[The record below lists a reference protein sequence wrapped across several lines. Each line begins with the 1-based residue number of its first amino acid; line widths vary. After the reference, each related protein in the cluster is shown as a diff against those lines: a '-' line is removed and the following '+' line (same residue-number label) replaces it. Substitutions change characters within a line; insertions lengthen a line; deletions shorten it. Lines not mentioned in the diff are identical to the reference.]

1 MFIRRALAVS
11 LSLLFV
17 LSLFFPLKAVM
28 AASTAAPVPAP
39 PAVVPPAI
47 GADSGK
53 QPSAPPAVVPPAVP
67 SDDNK
72 QPGVSPVVGADSGKQ
87 PSTPPAVPSDDN
99 KRSDASPSPVA
110 PKVEAGLSREPKQ
123 AVSPEAEE
131 KAESPESNKVA
142 SPLTN
147 EEKKNDSS
155 AAKVPG
161 KVKAAGAEL
170 GADADLPPWREKLV
184 YEDLE
189 KMAGCEAIADHE
201 HKQIIIRPKN
211 GAKEGVISSLPKPY
225 SSGLNDYTYK
235 FGEKFLNDS
244 MAMLEVISSTES
256 YTLKFEKRIY
266 FWGMLTPALG
276 VEFKFNFLNCNW
288 HDITEKTLTIDKKI
302 PEYKP
307 GPPYGNEHW
316 YKVKLGGST
325 LASLGNI
332 ADVNAKFLSDLSS
345 FLPNSKNIKDI
356 NALAKLKCS
365 RKLSMRDAFTYMKAL
380 TGYADFSKFQAGT
393 DECILDMCSAFK
405 GAGTDDFVLNFSNK
419 KLYELYHSS
428 DGKQRFS
435 SSYLEAAFKDFKG
448 VLIANNWEHE
458 KTYEKVVNR
467 KTGKKIIK
475 TVNSFLF
482 NPHNSEFRSPHQLFG
497 VSKKDAE
504 KGYSLSSLVVT
515 DNPELLKIK
524 KNSKYYKKIT
534 ISYLDQKEELELPA
548 IYDSRITATG
558 ENDTNQPASAD
569 YMKIVKYQVDK
580 AIQAKVAEIKR
591 KCGLPDNF
599 PLEAVPTKAISST
612 PTSLF
617 QEYRLP
623 IKINELM
630 VSPQKQVVC
639 ENAAIE
645 KININFIYA
654 DNKKLR
660 RFNLDTAALEQQLPQ
675 GLKLHVAGNNLF
687 NSGLLHFFPLAVGFN
702 GSPLLQVLT
711 QPVATI
717 SGTIQCDD
725 NKVTKKKV
733 DGKEEYYVYL
743 TISGTAEYAD
753 GSSGVLT
760 QKAEIQVLPNIPVG
774 NKPETSATLSAY
786 LILAGALSVILT
798 GRSLAKK

>member
-28 AASTAAPVPAP
+28 AASPAAPVPAP
-39 PAVVPPAI
+39 PAVA
-47 GADSGK
+47 
-53 QPSAPPAVVPPAVP
+53 PPAVP
-67 SDDNK
+67 SADN
-72 QPGVSPVVGADSGKQ
+72 KQ
-87 PSTPPAVPSDDN
+87 PSTPPAVPSPDN
-99 KRSDASPSPVA
+99 KQPGASPSPVA

-131 KAESPESNKVA
+131 KSGKSQPNKVD
-142 SPLTN
+142 PPVIDK
-147 EEKKNDSS
+147 EKKNNSS
-155 AAKVPG
+155 AAKVPAQ
-161 KVKAAGAEL
+161 VKAAGAEL
-170 GADADLPPWREKLV
+170 GADADLPPWREKLEM
-184 YEDLE
+184 EDVME
-189 KMAGCEAIADHE
+189 MAGCEAIADHE

-211 GAKEGVISSLPKPY
+211 GAKEGVIYVLRSFSA
-225 SSGLNDYTYK
+225 
-235 FGEKFLNDS
+235 GEDGSNFEARLYGES
-244 MAMLEVISSTES
+244 MAMLAVIQATEG

-266 FWGMLTPALG
+266 L
-276 VEFKFNFLNCNW
+276 FKGLIPSKGNFCSFFNPVPMNEKYNGS
-288 HDITEKTLTIDKKI
+288 IIGYTTE
-302 PEYKP
+302 EYTTGISQGIEARP
-307 GPPYGNEHW
+307 
-316 YKVKLGGST
+316 ST

-332 ADVNAKFLSDLSS
+332 ADVNTNFLGNLGFFLAHTRIGTEELNILAQKKYPARVDLGSAFKF
-345 FLPNSKNIKDI
+345 
-356 NALAKLKCS
+356 
-365 RKLSMRDAFTYMKAL
+365 MKSL
-380 TGYADFSKFQAGT
+380 TGYADFSNFQTGEGTAGSISSMACMF
-393 DECILDMCSAFK
+393 EGS
-405 GAGTDDFVLNFSNK
+405 GTDDFVLNFSNK
-419 KLYELYHSS
+419 VLYYKETGFDVEYALSCT
-428 DGKQRFS
+428 FS
-435 SSYLEAAFKDFKG
+435 KAAFKGFKG

-458 KTYEKVVNR
+458 KTYEKVYKN
-467 KTGKKIIK
+467 GKKKIK
-475 TVNSFLF
+475 TINSL
-482 NPHNSEFRSPHQLFG
+482 NNNSVYGSPDKLFG
-497 VSKKDAE
+497 VKKEDAE

-558 ENDTNQPASAD
+558 ACDQNQPASAD

-580 AIQAKVAEIKR
+580 EIHAKVAEIKR

-645 KININFIYA
+645 KININFIYG

-675 GLKLHVAGNNLF
+675 GLKLHVAGNNLL

-753 GSSGVLT
+753 GSSGPLT
-760 QKAEIQVLPNIPVG
+760 QKAEIQVLRDDKVNIPVG

>member
-17 LSLFFPLKAVM
+17 LSLFFPLKTVM
-28 AASTAAPVPAP
+28 AASSAAPAP
-39 PAVVPPAI
+39 
-47 GADSGK
+47 
-53 QPSAPPAVVPPAVP
+53 APPAVVPPAVP
-67 SDDNK
+67 SADNK
-72 QPGVSPVVGADSGKQ
+72 QPG
-87 PSTPPAVPSDDN
+87 
-99 KRSDASPSPVA
+99 ASPSPVA
-110 PKVEAGLSREPKQ
+110 PKVEAGLSQEPKQ

-131 KAESPESNKVA
+131 KAGKPQSNKVA
-142 SPLTN
+142 SPVAN
-147 EEKKNDSS
+147 EEKKNNSN

-276 VEFKFNFLNCNW
+276 VEFKFNFLNCNPC
-288 HDITEKTLTIDKKI
+288 HSGCVYEIPVMADEEI
-302 PEYKP
+302 PEYKM
-307 GPPYGNEHW
+307 PPRDSEHY

-393 DECILDMCSAFK
+393 DEYILDMCSAFK

-419 KLYELYHSS
+419 KLYKLDHIS
-428 DGKQRFS
+428 DGRQSLS

-458 KTYEKVVNR
+458 KTCERVNS

-482 NPHNSEFRSPHQLFG
+482 NPHNSEFRSPDQLFG
-497 VSKKDAE
+497 VKKKDAE

-534 ISYLDQKEELELPA
+534 ISYLDRKEELELPA
-548 IYDSRITATG
+548 IYDSRITPTG
-558 ENDTNQPASAD
+558 ESDTNQPASAD

-580 AIQAKVAEIKR
+580 EIHAKVAEIKR
-591 KCGLPDNF
+591 NCGLPDNF

-623 IKINELM
+623 IKSNDLL
-630 VSPQKQVVC
+630 VAPQKQVVC

-675 GLKLHVAGNNLF
+675 GLKLHVAGNNLL

-711 QPVATI
+711 QHVATI

-725 NKVTKKKV
+725 SKVTKKQV

-743 TISGTAEYAD
+743 TISGTAEYED

-760 QKAEIQVLPNIPVG
+760 QNVEIKVLPNIPVG
-774 NKPETSATLSAY
+774 NKPETSSTLSAY

-798 GRSLAKK
+798 GRNLAKK

>member
-1 MFIRRALAVS
+1 MFIRRELAVS

-17 LSLFFPLKAVM
+17 LSLFFPLKTVM
-28 AASTAAPVPAP
+28 AASPAAPVPAP
-39 PAVVPPAI
+39 PAVVPPA
-47 GADSGK
+47 
-53 QPSAPPAVVPPAVP
+53 VP
-67 SDDNK
+67 SGDNK
-72 QPGVSPVVGADSGKQ
+72 KQ
-87 PSTPPAVPSDDN
+87 G
-99 KRSDASPSPVA
+99 ASPSPAV
-110 PKVEAGLSREPKQ
+110 PKVEAGLSQEPKQ
-123 AVSPEAEE
+123 AVSPEAEQ
-131 KAESPESNKVA
+131 KKPEAQQPSVA
-142 SPLTN
+142 APPATN
-147 EEKKNDSS
+147 GEKKNDSS
-155 AAKVPG
+155 VAKVQVPS
-161 KVKAAGAEL
+161 KVQAAGAAL
-170 GADADLPPWREKLV
+170 ADDDLPPWREKLDE
-184 YEDLE
+184 EDVMQ
-189 KMAGCEAIADHE
+189 MAGCEAIADHE

-211 GAKEGVISSLPKPY
+211 GAKEGVITSYPNPY
-225 SSGLNDYTYK
+225 SNAVEPGSFVYKFCEKVLNDA
-235 FGEKFLNDS
+235 
-244 MAMLEVISSTES
+244 MAMLEVISSTEG

-266 FWGMLTPALG
+266 FYGMLTLKK
-276 VEFKFNFLNCNW
+276 EQRFKFNFLNCNPTGNL
-288 HDITEKTLTIDKKI
+288 HFIDEI
-302 PEYKP
+302 PVMIDSEIPK
-307 GPPYGNEHW
+307 YGHFIKDR
-316 YKVKLGGST
+316 YKVKGGGST

-332 ADVNAKFLSDLSS
+332 ADVNAKFLSDLDS

-356 NALAKLKCS
+356 SPLAKLKCS
-365 RKLSMRDAFTYMKAL
+365 RILSMSDAFTYMKAL
-380 TGYADFSKFQAGT
+380 TGYADFSNFQAGT
-393 DECILDMCSAFK
+393 DEYISDMSRTFA

-419 KLYELYHSS
+419 KLYGLHHRS
-428 DGKQRFS
+428 DGQQMIFNS
-435 SSYLEAAFKDFKG
+435 HLEAAFKDFKG

-458 KTYEKVVNR
+458 KTYERVNS
-467 KTGKKIIK
+467 KTGKKKIK
-475 TVNSFLF
+475 TVNSLLF
-482 NPHNSEFRSPHQLFG
+482 NNFHSEFRSPDQLFG
-497 VSKKDAE
+497 VKKEDAE

-548 IYDSRITATG
+548 IYDSRITPTG

-580 AIQAKVAEIKR
+580 AIHAKVAEIKR

-675 GLKLHVAGNNLF
+675 GLKLHVAGNNLL

-774 NKPETSATLSAY
+774 NKPETSSTLGAY
-786 LILAGALSVILT
+786 LMLAGALSVILT
-798 GRSLAKK
+798 GRKLAKK

>member
-1 MFIRRALAVS
+1 MFIRRELAVS

-28 AASTAAPVPAP
+28 AASPVAPVPAP
-39 PAVVPPAI
+39 PAVV
-47 GADSGK
+47 GADSDK
-53 QPSAPPAVVPPAVP
+53 QPSAPPAVP

-72 QPGVSPVVGADSGKQ
+72 QPS
-87 PSTPPAVPSDDN
+87 VP
-99 KRSDASPSPVA
+99 PSPA
-110 PKVEAGLSREPKQ
+110 GPKAEAGLSQEPKQ
-123 AVSPEAEE
+123 AVSPEAEQ
-131 KAESPESNKVA
+131 KKPEAQQPSVA
-142 SPLTN
+142 APPTAN

-155 AAKVPG
+155 AAKVQVPA
-161 KVKAAGAEL
+161 KVKAAEA
-170 GADADLPPWREKLV
+170 ATSSDDDLPPWREKLDM
-184 YEDLE
+184 EDVMQ
-189 KMAGCEAIADHE
+189 MAGCEAIADHE

-211 GAKEGVISSLPKPY
+211 GAKEGVISSYPNPY
-225 SSGLNDYTYK
+225 SNGVEPGSFTDKFCEKVLNDA
-235 FGEKFLNDS
+235 
-244 MAMLEVISSTES
+244 MAMLEVISSTEG

-266 FWGMLTPALG
+266 FFGMLTLKKDRG
-276 VEFKFNFLNCNW
+276 FKFNFLNCTPTGLLHN
-288 HDITEKTLTIDKKI
+288 IDEI
-302 PEYKP
+302 PVMIDLEIPK
-307 GPPYGNEHW
+307 YGYSIEDR
-316 YKVKLGGST
+316 YKVKAGGST

-332 ADVNAKFLSDLSS
+332 ADVNAKFLSDLDS

-356 NALAKLKCS
+356 SPLAKLKCS
-365 RKLSMRDAFTYMKAL
+365 KNLSMEDAFKYMKAL
-380 TGYADFSKFQAGT
+380 TGYADFSNFQAGT
-393 DECILDMCSAFK
+393 DKYIRAMGGMFE

-419 KLYELYHSS
+419 KLFYE
-428 DGKQRFS
+428 DGIFCSCLVER
-435 SSYLEAAFKDFKG
+435 AFKDFKG

-458 KTYEKVVNR
+458 KTYEKVYKN
-467 KTGKKIIK
+467 GKKKIV
-475 TVNSFLF
+475 TRNSLLW
-482 NPHNSEFRSPHQLFG
+482 NPRTQFRSPDQLFG
-497 VSKKDAE
+497 VKKEDAE

-558 ENDTNQPASAD
+558 ACDQNQPASAD
-569 YMKIVKYQVDK
+569 YMKIIKYQVDE
-580 AIQAKVAEIKR
+580 AIRAKVAEIKR

-599 PLEAVPTKAISST
+599 PLEAVPTKEISST

-654 DNKKLR
+654 DNKKLQ
-660 RFNLDTAALEQQLPQ
+660 RFHLDKAALEQQLPQ
-675 GLKLHVAGNNLF
+675 GLKLLAAGNNLL
-687 NSGLLHFFPLAVGFN
+687 NSAWLHFFPLAVGFN

-725 NKVTKKKV
+725 SKVTKKKV

-760 QKAEIQVLPNIPVG
+760 QKAEIQVLPNILVG
-774 NKPETSATLSAY
+774 NKPETSSTLSAY

-798 GRSLAKK
+798 GRNLAKK

>member
-17 LSLFFPLKAVM
+17 LSLFFPLKTVM
-28 AASTAAPVPAP
+28 AASSAAPAP
-39 PAVVPPAI
+39 
-47 GADSGK
+47 
-53 QPSAPPAVVPPAVP
+53 APPAVVPPAVP
-67 SDDNK
+67 SADNKQSGTPPDAAPPAVPSADNK
-72 QPGVSPVVGADSGKQ
+72 QPG
-87 PSTPPAVPSDDN
+87 
-99 KRSDASPSPVA
+99 ASPSPVA
-110 PKVEAGLSREPKQ
+110 PKLEAGLSREPKQ
-123 AVSPEAEE
+123 VVSPETEE
-131 KAESPESNKVA
+131 KAGKPQSNKVA

-155 AAKVPG
+155 EAKVPAQ
-161 KVKAAGAEL
+161 VKAAGAAAL
-170 GADADLPPWREKLV
+170 ADADLPPWREKLDV
-184 YEDLE
+184 KEVMQ
-189 KMAGCEAIADHE
+189 MAGCEAIADHE

-211 GAKEGVISSLPKPY
+211 GAKEGVIY
-225 SSGLNDYTYK
+225 VAIEIHSGFSHPPFYYRLYQ
-235 FGEKFLNDS
+235 ES
-244 MAMLEVISSTES
+244 MAMLAVIQATEG

-266 FWGMLTPALG
+266 LFRSVAPAKG
-276 VEFKFNFLNCNW
+276 DYSSFFNHVVPN
-288 HDITEKTLTIDKKI
+288 DEEK
-302 PEYKP
+302 YS
-307 GPPYGNEHW
+307 
-316 YKVKLGGST
+316 GST

-332 ADVNAKFLSDLSS
+332 ADVNTNFLGSLWYFLAHTRIGTKDL
-345 FLPNSKNIKDI
+345 NI
-356 NALAKLKCS
+356 LAQKKYPASVELEG
-365 RKLSMRDAFTYMKAL
+365 AFKYMKCL
-380 TGYADFSKFQAGT
+380 TGYADFSNFQTGMGTLSMRSMFEDSGT
-393 DECILDMCSAFK
+393 DN
-405 GAGTDDFVLNFSNK
+405 FVLNFSNK
-419 KLYELYHSS
+419 VLCHERLNFKGELL
-428 DGKQRFS
+428 GTNLQN
-435 SSYLEAAFKDFKG
+435 AFKDFKG
-448 VLIANNWEHE
+448 VLIANNWNDSY
-458 KTYEKVVNR
+458 KD
-467 KTGKKIIK
+467 GKGRIK
-475 TVNSFLF
+475 SAFGK
-482 NPHNSEFRSPHQLFG
+482 SPDQLFG
-497 VSKKDAE
+497 VKKKDAE

-534 ISYLDQKEELELPA
+534 LSYLDRKEELELPA
-548 IYDSRITATG
+548 IYDSRITPTG
-558 ENDTNQPASAD
+558 ESDTNQPASAD

-580 AIQAKVAEIKR
+580 AIHAKVAEIKR

-630 VSPQKQVVC
+630 ISPQKQVVC

-654 DNKKLR
+654 DNKKLQ
-660 RFNLDTAALEQQLPQ
+660 RFHLDTAALEQQLPQ
-675 GLKLHVAGNNLF
+675 GLKLHVAGNNLL

-725 NKVTKKKV
+725 SKVTKKKV

-753 GSSGVLT
+753 GSSGVLN

-774 NKPETSATLSAY
+774 NKPETSSTLSAY

>member
-1 MFIRRALAVS
+1 M
-11 LSLLFV
+11 
-17 LSLFFPLKAVM
+17 
-28 AASTAAPVPAP
+28 
-39 PAVVPPAI
+39 
-47 GADSGK
+47 
-53 QPSAPPAVVPPAVP
+53 
-67 SDDNK
+67 
-72 QPGVSPVVGADSGKQ
+72 
-87 PSTPPAVPSDDN
+87 
-99 KRSDASPSPVA
+99 
-110 PKVEAGLSREPKQ
+110 
-123 AVSPEAEE
+123 
-131 KAESPESNKVA
+131 
-142 SPLTN
+142 
-147 EEKKNDSS
+147 
-155 AAKVPG
+155 PG

-276 VEFKFNFLNCNW
+276 VEFKFNFLNCNPC
-288 HDITEKTLTIDKKI
+288 HFGCVYEIPVMADEEI
-302 PEYKP
+302 PEYKM
-307 GPPYGNEHW
+307 PPRDSEHY

-393 DECILDMCSAFK
+393 DEYILDMCSAFK

-419 KLYELYHSS
+419 KLYKLDHIS
-428 DGKQRFS
+428 DGRQSLS

-458 KTYEKVVNR
+458 KTCERVNS

-548 IYDSRITATG
+548 IYDSRITPTG
-558 ENDTNQPASAD
+558 ESDTNQPASAD

-580 AIQAKVAEIKR
+580 AIHAKVAEIKR

-599 PLEAVPTKAISST
+599 LLEAVPTKAISST

-654 DNKKLR
+654 DNKKLQ
-660 RFNLDTAALEQQLPQ
+660 RFHLDTAALEQQLPQ
-675 GLKLHVAGNNLF
+675 GLKLHVAGNNLL

-753 GSSGVLT
+753 GSSGPLT

>member
-1 MFIRRALAVS
+1 MFIRRELAVS

-17 LSLFFPLKAVM
+17 LSLFFPLKTVM
-28 AASTAAPVPAP
+28 AASPAAPVPAP
-39 PAVVPPAI
+39 PVIV
-47 GADSGK
+47 GADSDK
-53 QPSAPPAVVPPAVP
+53 QPSAPPAAGNDNKQPGAPPAVP
-67 SDDNK
+67 SGDNK
-72 QPGVSPVVGADSGKQ
+72 QQG
-87 PSTPPAVPSDDN
+87 
-99 KRSDASPSPVA
+99 ASPSPAV
-110 PKVEAGLSREPKQ
+110 PKVEAGLSQEPKQ
-123 AVSPEAEE
+123 AVSPEAEQ
-131 KAESPESNKVA
+131 KKPEAQQPSVA
-142 SPLTN
+142 VPPTVN

-155 AAKVPG
+155 AAKVPAQ
-161 KVKAAGAEL
+161 VKAAGAAL
-170 GADADLPPWREKLV
+170 ADDDLPPWREKLDI
-184 YEDLE
+184 EDVIQ
-189 KMAGCEAIADHE
+189 MAGCEAIADHE

-211 GAKEGVISSLPKPY
+211 GAKEGVIYVQRSFSVNEDPSNFEARLY
-225 SSGLNDYTYK
+225 
-235 FGEKFLNDS
+235 GES
-244 MAMLEVISSTES
+244 MAMLAVIQATEG

-266 FWGMLTPALG
+266 LFEGLTPSKG
-276 VEFKFNFLNCNW
+276 NFCSFFNPVPMN
-288 HDITEKTLTIDKKI
+288 EKYNGSIIGCTTAGHTTGLSQGIEAR
-302 PEYKP
+302 P
-307 GPPYGNEHW
+307 
-316 YKVKLGGST
+316 ST

-332 ADVNAKFLSDLSS
+332 ADVNTNFLGNLDFFLAHTRIGTEELNILAQKKFPARVSLYGAFKSMKSLS
-345 FLPNSKNIKDI
+345 
-356 NALAKLKCS
+356 
-365 RKLSMRDAFTYMKAL
+365 
-380 TGYADFSKFQAGT
+380 GYADFSNFQTGAGT
-393 DECILDMCSAFK
+393 AGRISSMAGMFEGS
-405 GAGTDDFVLNFSNK
+405 GTDDFVLNFSNK
-419 KLYELYHSS
+419 VLYYKNKGFDVEYALSCTFL
-428 DGKQRFS
+428 K
-435 SSYLEAAFKDFKG
+435 AAFKGFKG

-458 KTYEKVVNR
+458 KTYEKVYKN
-467 KTGKKIIK
+467 GKKKIV
-475 TVNSFLF
+475 TRNSLLW
-482 NPHNSEFRSPHQLFG
+482 NPRTQFRSPDQLFG
-497 VSKKDAE
+497 VKKEDAE

-558 ENDTNQPASAD
+558 ACDQNQPASAD

-580 AIQAKVAEIKR
+580 EIHAKVAEIKR

-660 RFNLDTAALEQQLPQ
+660 RFHLDTAALEQQLPQ
-675 GLKLHVAGNNLF
+675 GLKLHVAGNNLL

-774 NKPETSATLSAY
+774 NKPETSSTLSAY

-798 GRSLAKK
+798 GRNLAKK

>member
-17 LSLFFPLKAVM
+17 LSLFFPLKTVM
-28 AASTAAPVPAP
+28 AASPAAPVPAP
-39 PAVVPPAI
+39 PAIV

-53 QPSAPPAVVPPAVP
+53 QPSAPPAVP
-67 SDDNK
+67 SGDNK
-72 QPGVSPVVGADSGKQ
+72 QPGVSPS
-87 PSTPPAVPSDDN
+87 PAG
-99 KRSDASPSPVA
+99 
-110 PKVEAGLSREPKQ
+110 PKAEAGLSQEPKQ
-123 AVSPEAEE
+123 AVSPEAEQ
-131 KAESPESNKVA
+131 KKPEAQQPSVA
-142 SPLTN
+142 VPPVAN

-155 AAKVPG
+155 AAKVQVPA
-161 KVKAAGAEL
+161 KVKAAVA
-170 GADADLPPWREKLV
+170 AASSDDDLPPWREKL
-184 YEDLE
+184 DE
-189 KMAGCEAIADHE
+189 KDMMQMAGCEAIADHE

-211 GAKEGVISSLPKPY
+211 GAKEGVITSFPNPY
-225 SSGLNDYTYK
+225 SDGITLDARK
-235 FGEKFLNDS
+235 FCEKFLNDA
-244 MAMLEVISSTES
+244 MAMLEVISSTEG

-266 FWGMLTPALG
+266 FYGIITPEI
-276 VEFKFNFLNCNW
+276 VHKFKFNFLNCNVRE
-288 HDITEKTLTIDKKI
+288 IPEEPVTIDEKI
-302 PEYKP
+302 SEYKAEP
-307 GPPYGNEHW
+307 RPYGNEHC

-332 ADVNAKFLSDLSS
+332 ADVNAKFLGGLDS

-356 NALAKLKCS
+356 SPLAKLKCS
-365 RKLSMRDAFTYMKAL
+365 RILSMSDAFTYMKAL
-380 TGYADFSKFQAGT
+380 TGYADFSNFQAGT
-393 DECILDMCSAFK
+393 DEYISDMSRTFA

-419 KLYELYHSS
+419 KLYELHHRS
-428 DGKQRFS
+428 DGQQMIFNS
-435 SSYLEAAFKDFKG
+435 HLEAAFKDFKG

-458 KTYEKVVNR
+458 KTYERVNS
-467 KTGKKIIK
+467 KTGKKKIK
-475 TVNSFLF
+475 TVNSLLF
-482 NPHNSEFRSPHQLFG
+482 NQRSEFRSPYQLFG
-497 VSKKDAE
+497 VKKKDAE

-548 IYDSRITATG
+548 IYDSRITPTG
-558 ENDTNQPASAD
+558 ACDQNQPASAD
-569 YMKIVKYQVDK
+569 YMKIVKYQVDE
-580 AIQAKVAEIKR
+580 AIRAKVAEIKR

-639 ENAAIE
+639 ENAPIE

-654 DNKKLR
+654 DNKKLQ
-660 RFNLDTAALEQQLPQ
+660 RFHLDKAALEQQLPQ
-675 GLKLHVAGNNLF
+675 GLKLLAAGNNLL
-687 NSGLLHFFPLAVGFN
+687 NSAWLHFFPLAVGFN

-725 NKVTKKKV
+725 SKVTKKKV

-774 NKPETSATLSAY
+774 NKPETSSTLSAY

-798 GRSLAKK
+798 GRNLAKK

>member
-1 MFIRRALAVS
+1 MVVYVTNLIIAKDLMLMFIRRALAVS

-28 AASTAAPVPAP
+28 AASPAAPVPAP
-39 PAVVPPAI
+39 PAVA
-47 GADSGK
+47 
-53 QPSAPPAVVPPAVP
+53 PPAVP
-67 SDDNK
+67 SADN
-72 QPGVSPVVGADSGKQ
+72 KQ
-87 PSTPPAVPSDDN
+87 PSTPPAVPSPDN
-99 KRSDASPSPVA
+99 KQPGASPSPVA

-131 KAESPESNKVA
+131 KSGKSQPNKVD
-142 SPLTN
+142 PPVIDK
-147 EEKKNDSS
+147 EKKNNSS
-155 AAKVPG
+155 AAKVPAQ
-161 KVKAAGAEL
+161 VKAAGAEL
-170 GADADLPPWREKLV
+170 GADADLPPWREKLEM
-184 YEDLE
+184 EDVME
-189 KMAGCEAIADHE
+189 MAGCEAIADHE

-211 GAKEGVISSLPKPY
+211 GAKEGVISSHPRPY
-225 SSGLNDYTYK
+225 SDGVEPGSFT
-235 FGEKFLNDS
+235 EKFCEKVLNEA
-244 MAMLEVISSTES
+244 MAMLEVISSTEG

-266 FWGMLTPALG
+266 FFGMLTPIADQG
-276 VEFKFNFLNCNW
+276 FRFNFLNCNSTGYL
-288 HDITEKTLTIDKKI
+288 HDIYEIPVVIDEKI
-302 PEYKP
+302 PKYRDP
-307 GPPYGNEHW
+307 LHY
-316 YKVKLGGST
+316 YKVKSGGST

-356 NALAKLKCS
+356 SPLAKLKCS
-365 RKLSMRDAFTYMKAL
+365 KNLSMSNAFKYMKFL
-380 TGYADFSKFQAGT
+380 TGYADFSNFQAGT
-393 DECILDMCSAFK
+393 DEYISEMWGMFE

-419 KLYELYHSS
+419 KLF
-428 DGKQRFS
+428 GKGKDSKYFLSCLVER
-435 SSYLEAAFKDFKG
+435 AFKDFKG

-458 KTYEKVVNR
+458 KTYERVNS
-467 KTGKKIIK
+467 KTGKKKIK
-475 TVNSFLF
+475 TVNSLLF
-482 NPHNSEFRSPHQLFG
+482 NNFHSEFRSPDQLFG
-497 VSKKDAE
+497 VKKEDAE

-558 ENDTNQPASAD
+558 ACDQNQPASAD

-580 AIQAKVAEIKR
+580 EIHAKVAEIKR

-660 RFNLDTAALEQQLPQ
+660 RFHLDTAALEQQLPQ
-675 GLKLHVAGNNLF
+675 GLKLHVAGNNLL

-753 GSSGVLT
+753 GSSGPLT
-760 QKAEIQVLPNIPVG
+760 QKAEIQVLRDDKVNIPVG

>member
-1 MFIRRALAVS
+1 M
-11 LSLLFV
+11 
-17 LSLFFPLKAVM
+17 K
-28 AASTAAPVPAP
+28 
-39 PAVVPPAI
+39 
-47 GADSGK
+47 K
-53 QPSAPPAVVPPAVP
+53 
-67 SDDNK
+67 
-72 QPGVSPVVGADSGKQ
+72 
-87 PSTPPAVPSDDN
+87 
-99 KRSDASPSPVA
+99 
-110 PKVEAGLSREPKQ
+110 
-123 AVSPEAEE
+123 
-131 KAESPESNKVA
+131 
-142 SPLTN
+142 
-147 EEKKNDSS
+147 KKNNSN
-155 AAKVPG
+155 AAKVPR

-276 VEFKFNFLNCNW
+276 VEFKFNFLNCNPC
-288 HDITEKTLTIDKKI
+288 HSGRVYEIPVMADEEI
-302 PEYKP
+302 PEYKM
-307 GPPYGNEHW
+307 PPRDSEHY

-393 DECILDMCSAFK
+393 DEYILDMCSAFK

-419 KLYELYHSS
+419 KLYELDHIS
-428 DGKQRFS
+428 DGRQSLS

-458 KTYEKVVNR
+458 KTCERVNS

-558 ENDTNQPASAD
+558 ACDQNQPASAD
-569 YMKIVKYQVDK
+569 YMKIVKYQVDE
-580 AIQAKVAEIKR
+580 AIRAKVAEIKR

-654 DNKKLR
+654 DNKKLQ
-660 RFNLDTAALEQQLPQ
+660 RFHLDTAALEQQLPQ
-675 GLKLHVAGNNLF
+675 GLKLHVAGNNLL

-725 NKVTKKKV
+725 SKVTKKKV

-753 GSSGVLT
+753 GSSGVLN

>member
-1 MFIRRALAVS
+1 
-11 LSLLFV
+11 
-17 LSLFFPLKAVM
+17 M
-28 AASTAAPVPAP
+28 AASSAAPAP
-39 PAVVPPAI
+39 
-47 GADSGK
+47 
-53 QPSAPPAVVPPAVP
+53 APPAVVPPAVP
-67 SDDNK
+67 SADNK
-72 QPGVSPVVGADSGKQ
+72 QPG
-87 PSTPPAVPSDDN
+87 
-99 KRSDASPSPVA
+99 ASPSPVA
-110 PKVEAGLSREPKQ
+110 PKVEAGLSQEPKQ

-131 KAESPESNKVA
+131 KAGKPQSNKVA
-142 SPLTN
+142 SPVAN
-147 EEKKNDSS
+147 EEKKNNSN

-276 VEFKFNFLNCNW
+276 VEFKFNFLNCNPC
-288 HDITEKTLTIDKKI
+288 HSGCVYEIPVMADEEI
-302 PEYKP
+302 PEYKM
-307 GPPYGNEHW
+307 PPRDSEHY

-393 DECILDMCSAFK
+393 DEYILDMCSAFK

-419 KLYELYHSS
+419 KLYKLDHIS
-428 DGKQRFS
+428 DGRQSLS

-458 KTYEKVVNR
+458 KTCERVNS

-534 ISYLDQKEELELPA
+534 ISYLDRKEELELPA
-548 IYDSRITATG
+548 IYDSRITPTG

-580 AIQAKVAEIKR
+580 AIHAKVAEIKR

-654 DNKKLR
+654 DNKKLQ
-660 RFNLDTAALEQQLPQ
+660 RFHLDTAALEQQLPQ
-675 GLKLHVAGNNLF
+675 GLKLHVAGNNLL

-774 NKPETSATLSAY
+774 NKPETSSTLSAY

>member
-1 MFIRRALAVS
+1 MVVYVTNLIIAKDLMLMFIRRALAVS

-28 AASTAAPVPAP
+28 AASPAAPVPAP
-39 PAVVPPAI
+39 PAVA
-47 GADSGK
+47 
-53 QPSAPPAVVPPAVP
+53 PPAVP
-67 SDDNK
+67 SADN
-72 QPGVSPVVGADSGKQ
+72 KQ
-87 PSTPPAVPSDDN
+87 PSTPPAVPSPDN
-99 KRSDASPSPVA
+99 KQPGASPSPVA

-131 KAESPESNKVA
+131 KSGKSQPNKVD
-142 SPLTN
+142 PPVIDK
-147 EEKKNDSS
+147 EKKNNSS
-155 AAKVPG
+155 AAKVPAQ
-161 KVKAAGAEL
+161 VKAAGAEL
-170 GADADLPPWREKLV
+170 GADADLPPWREKLEM
-184 YEDLE
+184 EDVME
-189 KMAGCEAIADHE
+189 MAGCEAIADHE

-211 GAKEGVISSLPKPY
+211 GAKEGVISSHPRPY
-225 SSGLNDYTYK
+225 SDGVEPGSFT
-235 FGEKFLNDS
+235 EKFCEKVLNEA
-244 MAMLEVISSTES
+244 MAMLEVISSTEG

-266 FWGMLTPALG
+266 FFGMLTPIADQG
-276 VEFKFNFLNCNW
+276 FRFNFLNCNSTGYL
-288 HDITEKTLTIDKKI
+288 HDIYEIPVVIDEKI
-302 PEYKP
+302 PKYRDP
-307 GPPYGNEHW
+307 LHY
-316 YKVKLGGST
+316 YKVKSGGST

-332 ADVNAKFLSDLSS
+332 ADVNAKFLSYLSS

-356 NALAKLKCS
+356 SPLAKLKCS
-365 RKLSMRDAFTYMKAL
+365 KNLSMSNAFKYMKFL
-380 TGYADFSKFQAGT
+380 TGYADFSNFQAGT
-393 DECILDMCSAFK
+393 DEYISEMWGMFE

-419 KLYELYHSS
+419 KLF
-428 DGKQRFS
+428 GKGKDSKYFLSCLVER
-435 SSYLEAAFKDFKG
+435 AFKDFKG

-458 KTYEKVVNR
+458 KTYERVNS
-467 KTGKKIIK
+467 KTGKKKIK
-475 TVNSFLF
+475 TVNSLLF
-482 NPHNSEFRSPHQLFG
+482 NNFHSEFRSPDQLFG
-497 VSKKDAE
+497 VKKEDAE

-558 ENDTNQPASAD
+558 ACDQNQPASAD

-580 AIQAKVAEIKR
+580 EIHAKVAEIKR

-660 RFNLDTAALEQQLPQ
+660 RFHLDTAALEQQLPQ
-675 GLKLHVAGNNLF
+675 GLKLHVAGNNLL

-753 GSSGVLT
+753 GSSGPLT
-760 QKAEIQVLPNIPVG
+760 QKAEIQVLRDDKVNIPVG

>member
-1 MFIRRALAVS
+1 MMLMFIRRALAVS

-17 LSLFFPLKAVM
+17 LSLFFPLKTVM
-28 AASTAAPVPAP
+28 AASPAAPAPA
-39 PAVVPPAI
+39 
-47 GADSGK
+47 
-53 QPSAPPAVVPPAVP
+53 PPAVP

-72 QPGVSPVVGADSGKQ
+72 QPS
-87 PSTPPAVPSDDN
+87 VP
-99 KRSDASPSPVA
+99 PSPA
-110 PKVEAGLSREPKQ
+110 GPKAEAGLSQEPKQ
-123 AVSPEAEE
+123 AVSPEAEQ
-131 KAESPESNKVA
+131 KKPEAQQPSVA
-142 SPLTN
+142 APPVAN

-155 AAKVPG
+155 AAKVQVPA
-161 KVKAAGAEL
+161 KVKAAVA
-170 GADADLPPWREKLV
+170 AASSDDDLPPWREKLDWNDV
-184 YEDLE
+184 
-189 KMAGCEAIADHE
+189 AGCEAIADHE

-211 GAKEGVISSLPKPY
+211 GAKEGIISFL
-225 SSGLNDYTYK
+225 SSAN
-235 FGEKFLNDS
+235 S
-244 MAMLEVISSTES
+244 MLSMNGIRENETLAMLAVIQSTEG

-266 FWGMLTPALG
+266 L
-276 VEFKFNFLNCNW
+276 FNNLAPWKGDITSFLNFVP
-288 HDITEKTLTIDKKI
+288 EFDKGKYSGRVREYGYWEGGRRTQDGWEGQRHR
-302 PEYKP
+302 PEYKIKSSP
-307 GPPYGNEHW
+307 
-316 YKVKLGGST
+316 ST

-332 ADVNAKFLSDLSS
+332 ADVNTNFLGSLFYFLAHTRIGTEDL
-345 FLPNSKNIKDI
+345 NI
-356 NALAKLKCS
+356 LAKKKYKGGASGLMAEGAFEDMKC
-365 RKLSMRDAFTYMKAL
+365 L
-380 TGYADFSKFQAGT
+380 TGYADFSNFQTGT
-393 DECILDMCSAFK
+393 NTDGFESMRKMFK
-405 GAGTDDFVLNFSNK
+405 GSGSDDFVLNFSNK
-419 KLYELYHSS
+419 KLYKYYVEWIPNERKDKIISGRIGCCLHV
-428 DGKQRFS
+428 DD
-435 SSYLEAAFKDFKG
+435 AFKDFKG
-448 VLIANNWEHE
+448 VLIANNWENE
-458 KTYEKVVNR
+458 IELTKE
-467 KTGKKIIK
+467 TGEKIIY
-475 TVNSFLF
+475 NYF
-482 NPHNSEFRSPHQLFG
+482 NEWRSPDQLFG
-497 VSKKDAE
+497 VKKEDAE

-548 IYDSRITATG
+548 IYDSRITPTG
-558 ENDTNQPASAD
+558 ACDQNQPASAD
-569 YMKIVKYQVDK
+569 YMKIVKYQVDE
-580 AIQAKVAEIKR
+580 AIRAKVAEIKR

-623 IKINELM
+623 IKINELL

-654 DNKKLR
+654 DNKKLQ
-660 RFNLDTAALEQQLPQ
+660 RFHLDKAALEQQLPQ
-675 GLKLHVAGNNLF
+675 GLKLLAAGNNLL
-687 NSGLLHFFPLAVGFN
+687 NSAWLHFFPLAVGFN

-725 NKVTKKKV
+725 SKVTKKKV

-774 NKPETSATLSAY
+774 NKPETSSTLSAY

-798 GRSLAKK
+798 GRNLAKK

>member
-1 MFIRRALAVS
+1 MVVYVTNLIIAKDLMLMFIRRALAVS

-28 AASTAAPVPAP
+28 AASPAAPVPAP
-39 PAVVPPAI
+39 PAVA
-47 GADSGK
+47 
-53 QPSAPPAVVPPAVP
+53 PPAVP
-67 SDDNK
+67 SADN
-72 QPGVSPVVGADSGKQ
+72 KQ
-87 PSTPPAVPSDDN
+87 PSTPPAVPSPDN
-99 KRSDASPSPVA
+99 KQPGASPSPVA

-131 KAESPESNKVA
+131 KSGKSQPNKVD
-142 SPLTN
+142 PPVIDK
-147 EEKKNDSS
+147 EKKNNSS
-155 AAKVPG
+155 AAKVPAQ
-161 KVKAAGAEL
+161 VKAAGAEL
-170 GADADLPPWREKLV
+170 GADADLPPWREKLEM
-184 YEDLE
+184 EDVME
-189 KMAGCEAIADHE
+189 MAGCEAIADHE

-211 GAKEGVISSLPKPY
+211 GAKEGVISSHPRPY
-225 SSGLNDYTYK
+225 SDGVEPGSFT
-235 FGEKFLNDS
+235 EKFCEKVLNEA
-244 MAMLEVISSTES
+244 MAMLEVISSTEG

-266 FWGMLTPALG
+266 FFGMLTPIADQG
-276 VEFKFNFLNCNW
+276 FRFNFLNCNSTGYL
-288 HDITEKTLTIDKKI
+288 HDIYEIPVVIDEKI
-302 PEYKP
+302 PKYRDP
-307 GPPYGNEHW
+307 LHY
-316 YKVKLGGST
+316 YKVKSGGST

-356 NALAKLKCS
+356 SPLAKLKCS
-365 RKLSMRDAFTYMKAL
+365 KNLSMWEAFKYMKFL
-380 TGYADFSKFQAGT
+380 TGYADFSNFQAGT
-393 DECILDMCSAFK
+393 DEYISEMWGMFE

-419 KLYELYHSS
+419 KLF
-428 DGKQRFS
+428 GKGKDSKYFLSCLVER
-435 SSYLEAAFKDFKG
+435 AFKDFKG

-458 KTYEKVVNR
+458 KTYERVNS
-467 KTGKKIIK
+467 KTGKKKIK
-475 TVNSFLF
+475 TVNSLLF
-482 NPHNSEFRSPHQLFG
+482 NNFHSEFRSPDQLFG
-497 VSKKDAE
+497 VKKEDAE

-558 ENDTNQPASAD
+558 ACDQNQPASAD

-580 AIQAKVAEIKR
+580 EIHAKVAEIKR

-660 RFNLDTAALEQQLPQ
+660 RFHLDTAALEQQLPQ
-675 GLKLHVAGNNLF
+675 GLKLHVAGNNLL

-753 GSSGVLT
+753 GSSGPLT
-760 QKAEIQVLPNIPVG
+760 QKAEIQVLRDDKVNIPVG

>member
-1 MFIRRALAVS
+1 MVVYVTNLIIAKDMMLMFIRRALAVS

-17 LSLFFPLKAVM
+17 LSLFFPLKTVM
-28 AASTAAPVPAP
+28 AASPAAPVPAP
-39 PAVVPPAI
+39 PAVVPPA
-47 GADSGK
+47 
-53 QPSAPPAVVPPAVP
+53 VP
-67 SDDNK
+67 SGDNK
-72 QPGVSPVVGADSGKQ
+72 KQ
-87 PSTPPAVPSDDN
+87 G
-99 KRSDASPSPVA
+99 ASPSPAV
-110 PKVEAGLSREPKQ
+110 PKVEAGLSQEPKQ
-123 AVSPEAEE
+123 AVSPEAEQ
-131 KAESPESNKVA
+131 KKPEAQQPSVA
-142 SPLTN
+142 APPATN
-147 EEKKNDSS
+147 GEKKNDSS
-155 AAKVPG
+155 VAKVQVPS
-161 KVKAAGAEL
+161 KVQAAGAAL
-170 GADADLPPWREKLV
+170 ADDDLPPWREKLDE
-184 YEDLE
+184 EDVMQ
-189 KMAGCEAIADHE
+189 MAGCEAIADHE

-211 GAKEGVISSLPKPY
+211 GAKEGVITSFPSPY
-225 SSGLNDYTYK
+225 SNGISPGDFTDKFCQKVLNDA
-235 FGEKFLNDS
+235 
-244 MAMLEVISSTES
+244 MAMLEVISSTEG

-266 FWGMLTPALG
+266 FYGMLTPYADQG
-276 VEFKFNFLNCNW
+276 FKFNFLNCNPTGYM
-288 HDITEKTLTIDKKI
+288 HYINEIPVMIDLEI
-302 PEYKP
+302 PK
-307 GPPYGNEHW
+307 YGHSMEDRYYR
-316 YKVKLGGST
+316 YKVKGGGST

-332 ADVNAKFLSDLSS
+332 ADVNAKFLSGLDS

-365 RKLSMRDAFTYMKAL
+365 KILSMWAAFKYMKAL
-380 TGYADFSKFQAGT
+380 TGYADFSNFQAGT
-393 DECILDMCSAFK
+393 DEYIISMGGMFE
-405 GAGTDDFVLNFSNK
+405 GAGTGDFVLNFSNK
-419 KLYELYHSS
+419 KLFYKSGDL
-428 DGKQRFS
+428 FS
-435 SSYLEAAFKDFKG
+435 SCFVERAFKDFKG

-458 KTYEKVVNR
+458 KTYERVNS
-467 KTGKKIIK
+467 KTGKKKIK
-475 TVNSFLF
+475 TVNSLLYSQ
-482 NPHNSEFRSPHQLFG
+482 HSEFRSPDQLFG
-497 VSKKDAE
+497 VKKKDAE

-548 IYDSRITATG
+548 IYDSRITPTG

-580 AIQAKVAEIKR
+580 AIHAKVAEIKR

-654 DNKKLR
+654 DNKKLQ
-660 RFNLDTAALEQQLPQ
+660 RFHLDTAALEQQLPQ
-675 GLKLHVAGNNLF
+675 GLKLHVAGNNLL

>member
-17 LSLFFPLKAVM
+17 LSLFFPLKTVM
-28 AASTAAPVPAP
+28 AASSAAPAPAP

-53 QPSAPPAVVPPAVP
+53 PPSDDNKQPSTPPAVVPPAVP

-72 QPGVSPVVGADSGKQ
+72 QSG
-87 PSTPPAVPSDDN
+87 
-99 KRSDASPSPVA
+99 ASPSLVA
-110 PKVEAGLSREPKQ
+110 PKVEAGLSQEPKQ

-131 KAESPESNKVA
+131 KAGSPQSNKVA
-142 SPLTN
+142 PPLTN

-170 GADADLPPWREKLV
+170 GADADLPPWREKLDEHDV
-184 YEDLE
+184 E

-211 GAKEGVISSLPKPY
+211 GAKEGVIYVALEIHSAGPHPPFYYRLY
-225 SSGLNDYTYK
+225 Q
-235 FGEKFLNDS
+235 ES
-244 MAMLEVISSTES
+244 MAMLAVIQATEG

-266 FWGMLTPALG
+266 LFRSVAPAKG
-276 VEFKFNFLNCNW
+276 DYSSFFNHVVPN
-288 HDITEKTLTIDKKI
+288 DEEK
-302 PEYKP
+302 YS
-307 GPPYGNEHW
+307 
-316 YKVKLGGST
+316 GST

-332 ADVNAKFLSDLSS
+332 ADVNTNFLGSLWYFLAHTRIGTKDL
-345 FLPNSKNIKDI
+345 NI
-356 NALAKLKCS
+356 LAQKKYPASVELEG
-365 RKLSMRDAFTYMKAL
+365 AFKYMKCL
-380 TGYADFSKFQAGT
+380 TGYADFSNFQTGMGTLSMRSMFEDSGT
-393 DECILDMCSAFK
+393 DN
-405 GAGTDDFVLNFSNK
+405 FVLNFSNK
-419 KLYELYHSS
+419 VLCHERLNFKGELL
-428 DGKQRFS
+428 GTNLQN
-435 SSYLEAAFKDFKG
+435 AFKDFKG
-448 VLIANNWEHE
+448 VLIANNWNDSY
-458 KTYEKVVNR
+458 KD
-467 KTGKKIIK
+467 GKGRIK
-475 TVNSFLF
+475 SAFGK
-482 NPHNSEFRSPHQLFG
+482 SPHQLFG

-558 ENDTNQPASAD
+558 ACDQNQPASAD
-569 YMKIVKYQVDK
+569 YMKIVKYQVDE
-580 AIQAKVAEIKR
+580 AIRAKVAEIKR

-654 DNKKLR
+654 DNKKLQ
-660 RFNLDTAALEQQLPQ
+660 RFRLDKTALEQQLPQ
-675 GLKLHVAGNNLF
+675 GLKLLAAGNNLL
-687 NSGLLHFFPLAVGFN
+687 NSAWLHFFPLAVGFN

-725 NKVTKKKV
+725 SKVTKKKV

-798 GRSLAKK
+798 GRNLAKK

>member
-1 MFIRRALAVS
+1 MFIRRELAVS

-28 AASTAAPVPAP
+28 AASPVAPVPAP
-39 PAVVPPAI
+39 PAVV
-47 GADSGK
+47 GADSDK
-53 QPSAPPAVVPPAVP
+53 QPSAPPAVP

-72 QPGVSPVVGADSGKQ
+72 QPS
-87 PSTPPAVPSDDN
+87 VP
-99 KRSDASPSPVA
+99 PSPA
-110 PKVEAGLSREPKQ
+110 GPKAEAGLSQEPKQ
-123 AVSPEAEE
+123 AVSPEAEQ
-131 KAESPESNKVA
+131 KKPEAQQPSVA
-142 SPLTN
+142 APPVAN

-155 AAKVPG
+155 AAKVQVPAQ
-161 KVKAAGAEL
+161 VKAAVA
-170 GADADLPPWREKLV
+170 AASSDDDLPPWREKL
-184 YEDLE
+184 DE
-189 KMAGCEAIADHE
+189 KDAMQMAGCEAIADHE

-276 VEFKFNFLNCNW
+276 VEFKFNFLNCNPC
-288 HDITEKTLTIDKKI
+288 HSGCVYEIPVMADEEI
-302 PEYKP
+302 PEYKM
-307 GPPYGNEHW
+307 PPRDSEHY

-393 DECILDMCSAFK
+393 DEYILDMCSAFK

-419 KLYELYHSS
+419 KLFYKSGDL
-428 DGKQRFS
+428 FS
-435 SSYLEAAFKDFKG
+435 SCFVERAFKDFKG

-458 KTYEKVVNR
+458 KTYERVNS
-467 KTGKKIIK
+467 KTGKKKIK
-475 TVNSFLF
+475 TVNSLLYSQ
-482 NPHNSEFRSPHQLFG
+482 HSEFRSPDQLFG
-497 VSKKDAE
+497 VKKKDAE

-548 IYDSRITATG
+548 IYDSRITPTG

-580 AIQAKVAEIKR
+580 AIHAKVAEIKR

-654 DNKKLR
+654 DNKKLQ
-660 RFNLDTAALEQQLPQ
+660 RFHLDTAALEQQLPQ
-675 GLKLHVAGNNLF
+675 GLKLHVAGNNLL

>member
-1 MFIRRALAVS
+1 MLMFIRRALAVS

-17 LSLFFPLKAVM
+17 LSLFFPLKTVM
-28 AASTAAPVPAP
+28 AASSAAPAP
-39 PAVVPPAI
+39 
-47 GADSGK
+47 
-53 QPSAPPAVVPPAVP
+53 APPAVVPPAVP
-67 SDDNK
+67 SADNKQSGTPPDAAPPAVPSADNK
-72 QPGVSPVVGADSGKQ
+72 QPG
-87 PSTPPAVPSDDN
+87 
-99 KRSDASPSPVA
+99 ASPSPVA
-110 PKVEAGLSREPKQ
+110 PKLEAGLSREPKQ
-123 AVSPEAEE
+123 VVSPETEE
-131 KAESPESNKVA
+131 KAGKPQSNKVA

-155 AAKVPG
+155 EAKVPAQ
-161 KVKAAGAEL
+161 VKAAGAAAL
-170 GADADLPPWREKLV
+170 ADADLPPWREKLDV
-184 YEDLE
+184 KEVMQ
-189 KMAGCEAIADHE
+189 MAGCEAIADHE

-211 GAKEGVISSLPKPY
+211 GAKEGVIY
-225 SSGLNDYTYK
+225 VAIEIHSGFSHPPFYYRLYQ
-235 FGEKFLNDS
+235 ES
-244 MAMLEVISSTES
+244 MAMLAVIQATEG

-266 FWGMLTPALG
+266 LFRSVAPAKG
-276 VEFKFNFLNCNW
+276 DYSSFFNHVVPN
-288 HDITEKTLTIDKKI
+288 DEEK
-302 PEYKP
+302 YS
-307 GPPYGNEHW
+307 
-316 YKVKLGGST
+316 GST

-332 ADVNAKFLSDLSS
+332 ADVNTNFLGSLWYFLAHTRIGTKDL
-345 FLPNSKNIKDI
+345 NI
-356 NALAKLKCS
+356 LAQKKYPASVELEG
-365 RKLSMRDAFTYMKAL
+365 AFKYMKCL
-380 TGYADFSKFQAGT
+380 TGYADFSNFQTGMGTLSMRSMFEDSGT
-393 DECILDMCSAFK
+393 DN
-405 GAGTDDFVLNFSNK
+405 FVLNFSNK
-419 KLYELYHSS
+419 VLCHERLNFKGELL
-428 DGKQRFS
+428 GTNLQN
-435 SSYLEAAFKDFKG
+435 AFKDFKG
-448 VLIANNWEHE
+448 VLIANNWNDSY
-458 KTYEKVVNR
+458 KD
-467 KTGKKIIK
+467 GKGRIK
-475 TVNSFLF
+475 SAFGK
-482 NPHNSEFRSPHQLFG
+482 SPDQLFG
-497 VSKKDAE
+497 VKKKDAE

-534 ISYLDQKEELELPA
+534 LSYLDRKEELELPA
-548 IYDSRITATG
+548 IYDSRITPTG
-558 ENDTNQPASAD
+558 ESDTNQPASAD

-580 AIQAKVAEIKR
+580 AIHAKVAEIKR

-630 VSPQKQVVC
+630 ISPQKQVVC

-654 DNKKLR
+654 DNKKLQ
-660 RFNLDTAALEQQLPQ
+660 RFHLDTAALEQQLPQ
-675 GLKLHVAGNNLF
+675 GLKLHVAGNNLL

-725 NKVTKKKV
+725 SKVTKKKV

-753 GSSGVLT
+753 GSSGVLN

-774 NKPETSATLSAY
+774 NKPETSSTLSAY

>member
-39 PAVVPPAI
+39 PAVVPPA
-47 GADSGK
+47 
-53 QPSAPPAVVPPAVP
+53 VP

-72 QPGVSPVVGADSGKQ
+72 QSG
-87 PSTPPAVPSDDN
+87 
-99 KRSDASPSPVA
+99 ASPSPVA
-110 PKVEAGLSREPKQ
+110 PKVEAGLSQEPKQ

-131 KAESPESNKVA
+131 KAGSPQSNKVA
-142 SPLTN
+142 PPLTN

-170 GADADLPPWREKLV
+170 GADADLPPWREKLDEHDV
-184 YEDLE
+184 E

-211 GAKEGVISSLPKPY
+211 GAKEGVIYVALEIH
-225 SSGLNDYTYK
+225 SGVPHPPFYYRLYQ
-235 FGEKFLNDS
+235 ES
-244 MAMLEVISSTES
+244 MAMLAVIQATEG

-266 FWGMLTPALG
+266 LFRSVAPAKG
-276 VEFKFNFLNCNW
+276 DYSSFFNHVVPN
-288 HDITEKTLTIDKKI
+288 DEEK
-302 PEYKP
+302 YS
-307 GPPYGNEHW
+307 
-316 YKVKLGGST
+316 GST

-332 ADVNAKFLSDLSS
+332 ADVNTNFLGSLWYFLAHTRIGTKDL
-345 FLPNSKNIKDI
+345 NILAQKKYPASV
-356 NALAKLKCS
+356 ALKG
-365 RKLSMRDAFTYMKAL
+365 AFKYMKCL
-380 TGYADFSKFQAGT
+380 TGYADFSNFQTGMGTLSMRSMFEDSGT
-393 DECILDMCSAFK
+393 DN
-405 GAGTDDFVLNFSNK
+405 FVLNFSNK
-419 KLYELYHSS
+419 VLCHERLNFKGELL
-428 DGKQRFS
+428 GTNLQN
-435 SSYLEAAFKDFKG
+435 AFKDFKG
-448 VLIANNWEHE
+448 VLIANNWNDSY
-458 KTYEKVVNR
+458 KD
-467 KTGKKIIK
+467 GKGRIK
-475 TVNSFLF
+475 SAFGK
-482 NPHNSEFRSPHQLFG
+482 SPDQLFG
-497 VSKKDAE
+497 VKKKDAE

-548 IYDSRITATG
+548 IYDSCITTTG

-580 AIQAKVAEIKR
+580 AIHAKVAEIKR

-654 DNKKLR
+654 DNKKLQ
-660 RFNLDTAALEQQLPQ
+660 RFHLDTAALEQQLPQ
-675 GLKLHVAGNNLF
+675 GLKLHVAGNNLL

-725 NKVTKKKV
+725 SKVTKKKV

-774 NKPETSATLSAY
+774 NKPETSSTLSAY

-798 GRSLAKK
+798 GRNLAKK

>member
-28 AASTAAPVPAP
+28 AASPAAPVPAP
-39 PAVVPPAI
+39 PAVVPPAV
-47 GADSGK
+47 
-53 QPSAPPAVVPPAVP
+53 PSADNKQSGTPPDAAPPAVP
-67 SDDNK
+67 SADNK
-72 QPGVSPVVGADSGKQ
+72 QPG
-87 PSTPPAVPSDDN
+87 
-99 KRSDASPSPVA
+99 ASPSPVA
-110 PKVEAGLSREPKQ
+110 PKLEAGLSREPKQ
-123 AVSPEAEE
+123 VVSPETEE
-131 KAESPESNKVA
+131 KAGKPQSNKVA

-155 AAKVPG
+155 EAKVPAQ
-161 KVKAAGAEL
+161 VKAAGAAAL
-170 GADADLPPWREKLV
+170 ADADLPPWREKLDV
-184 YEDLE
+184 KEVMQ
-189 KMAGCEAIADHE
+189 MAGCEAIADHE

-211 GAKEGVISSLPKPY
+211 GAKEGVIY
-225 SSGLNDYTYK
+225 VAIEIHSGFSHPPFYYRLYQ
-235 FGEKFLNDS
+235 ES
-244 MAMLEVISSTES
+244 MAMLAVIQATEG

-266 FWGMLTPALG
+266 LFRSVAPAKG
-276 VEFKFNFLNCNW
+276 DYSSFFNHVVPN
-288 HDITEKTLTIDKKI
+288 DEEK
-302 PEYKP
+302 YS
-307 GPPYGNEHW
+307 
-316 YKVKLGGST
+316 GST

-332 ADVNAKFLSDLSS
+332 ADVNTNFLGSLWYFLAHTRIGTKDL
-345 FLPNSKNIKDI
+345 NI
-356 NALAKLKCS
+356 LAQKKYPASVELEG
-365 RKLSMRDAFTYMKAL
+365 AFKYMKCL
-380 TGYADFSKFQAGT
+380 TGYADFSNFQTGMGTLSMRSMFEDSGT
-393 DECILDMCSAFK
+393 DN
-405 GAGTDDFVLNFSNK
+405 FVLNFSNK
-419 KLYELYHSS
+419 VLCHERLNFKGELL
-428 DGKQRFS
+428 GTNLQN
-435 SSYLEAAFKDFKG
+435 AFKDFKG
-448 VLIANNWEHE
+448 VLIANNWNDSY
-458 KTYEKVVNR
+458 KD
-467 KTGKKIIK
+467 GKGRIK
-475 TVNSFLF
+475 SAFGK
-482 NPHNSEFRSPHQLFG
+482 SPDQLFG
-497 VSKKDAE
+497 VKKKDAE

-534 ISYLDQKEELELPA
+534 LSYLDRKEELELPA
-548 IYDSRITATG
+548 IYDSRITPTG
-558 ENDTNQPASAD
+558 ESDTNQPASAD

-580 AIQAKVAEIKR
+580 AIHAKVAEIKR

-630 VSPQKQVVC
+630 ISPQKQVVC

-654 DNKKLR
+654 DNKKLQ
-660 RFNLDTAALEQQLPQ
+660 RFHLDTAALEQQLPQ
-675 GLKLHVAGNNLF
+675 GLKLHVAGNNLL

-725 NKVTKKKV
+725 SKVTKKKV

-753 GSSGVLT
+753 GSSGVLN

-774 NKPETSATLSAY
+774 NKPETSSTLSAY

>member
-1 MFIRRALAVS
+1 MLKNCIFVQSQLYLYHTLQFVNKQIVCKDRMVVYVTNLIIAKDRMLMFIRRALAVS

-17 LSLFFPLKAVM
+17 LSLFFPLKTVM
-28 AASTAAPVPAP
+28 AASSAAPAP
-39 PAVVPPAI
+39 
-47 GADSGK
+47 
-53 QPSAPPAVVPPAVP
+53 APPAVVPPAVP
-67 SDDNK
+67 SADNKQSGTPPDAAPPAVPSADNK
-72 QPGVSPVVGADSGKQ
+72 QPG
-87 PSTPPAVPSDDN
+87 
-99 KRSDASPSPVA
+99 ASPSPVA
-110 PKVEAGLSREPKQ
+110 PKLEAGLSRDPKQ
-123 AVSPEAEE
+123 VVSPETEE
-131 KAESPESNKVA
+131 KAGKPQSNKVA

-155 AAKVPG
+155 EAKVPAQ
-161 KVKAAGAEL
+161 VKAAGAAAL
-170 GADADLPPWREKLV
+170 ADADLPPWREKLDV
-184 YEDLE
+184 KEVMQ
-189 KMAGCEAIADHE
+189 MAGCEAIADHE

-211 GAKEGVISSLPKPY
+211 GAKEGVIY
-225 SSGLNDYTYK
+225 VAIEIHSGFSHPPFYYRLYQ
-235 FGEKFLNDS
+235 ES
-244 MAMLEVISSTES
+244 MAMLAVIQATEG

-266 FWGMLTPALG
+266 LFRSVAPAKG
-276 VEFKFNFLNCNW
+276 DYSSFFNHVVPN
-288 HDITEKTLTIDKKI
+288 DEEK
-302 PEYKP
+302 YS
-307 GPPYGNEHW
+307 
-316 YKVKLGGST
+316 GST

-332 ADVNAKFLSDLSS
+332 ADVNTNFLGSLWYFLAHTRIGTKDL
-345 FLPNSKNIKDI
+345 NI
-356 NALAKLKCS
+356 LAQKKYPASVELEG
-365 RKLSMRDAFTYMKAL
+365 AFKYMKCL
-380 TGYADFSKFQAGT
+380 TGYADFSNFQTGMGTLSMRSMFEDSGT
-393 DECILDMCSAFK
+393 DN
-405 GAGTDDFVLNFSNK
+405 FVLNFSNK
-419 KLYELYHSS
+419 VLCHERLNFKGELL
-428 DGKQRFS
+428 GTNLQN
-435 SSYLEAAFKDFKG
+435 AFKDFKG
-448 VLIANNWEHE
+448 VLIANNWNDSY
-458 KTYEKVVNR
+458 KD
-467 KTGKKIIK
+467 GKGRIK
-475 TVNSFLF
+475 SAFGK
-482 NPHNSEFRSPHQLFG
+482 SPDQLFG
-497 VSKKDAE
+497 VKKKDAE

-534 ISYLDQKEELELPA
+534 LSYLDRKEELELPA
-548 IYDSRITATG
+548 IYDSRITPTG
-558 ENDTNQPASAD
+558 ESDTNQPASAD

-580 AIQAKVAEIKR
+580 AIHAKVAEIKR

-630 VSPQKQVVC
+630 ISPQKQVVC

-654 DNKKLR
+654 DNKKLQ
-660 RFNLDTAALEQQLPQ
+660 RFHLDTAALEQQLPQ
-675 GLKLHVAGNNLF
+675 GLKLHVAGNNLL

-725 NKVTKKKV
+725 SKVTKKKV

-753 GSSGVLT
+753 GSSGVLN

-774 NKPETSATLSAY
+774 NKPETSSTLSAY

>member
-1 MFIRRALAVS
+1 MMFIRRALAVS

-17 LSLFFPLKAVM
+17 LSLFFPLKTVM
-28 AASTAAPVPAP
+28 AASSAAPAPAP
-39 PAVVPPAI
+39 PAVVPPVGPSADNKQP
-47 GADSGK
+47 GANGGKQTSTPPAGQSDDNK
-53 QPSAPPAVVPPAVP
+53 QPSAPPAGQ

-72 QPGVSPVVGADSGKQ
+72 QPG
-87 PSTPPAVPSDDN
+87 
-99 KRSDASPSPVA
+99 ASPSPGA
-110 PKVEAGLSREPKQ
+110 PKAEAGLSQEPKQ
-123 AVSPEAEE
+123 AVSPEAE
-131 KAESPESNKVA
+131 KKPEVQQPSVA
-142 SPLTN
+142 APPAIN

-155 AAKVPG
+155 VAKVQVPAN
-161 KVKAAGAEL
+161 VKAAGA
-170 GADADLPPWREKLV
+170 AASSDDDLPPWREKLDKADV
-184 YEDLE
+184 E

-211 GAKEGVISSLPKPY
+211 GAKEGVIYFLSSAN
-225 SSGLNDYTYK
+225 SFVSGDFRSENETL
-235 FGEKFLNDS
+235 
-244 MAMLEVISSTES
+244 AMLAVIQSTEG

-266 FWGMLTPALG
+266 L
-276 VEFKFNFLNCNW
+276 FNNLAPWKGDITSFLNFVPEDDRKYSGKVREYGYGEGGRRVKYYW
-288 HDITEKTLTIDKKI
+288 VGQYH
-302 PEYKP
+302 PEYKIKSIP
-307 GPPYGNEHW
+307 
-316 YKVKLGGST
+316 ST

-332 ADVNAKFLSDLSS
+332 ADVNTNFLGSLWYFLAHTRIGTEDL
-345 FLPNSKNIKDI
+345 NI
-356 NALAKLKCS
+356 LAKKKYKGYASGLVAEGAFEDLK
-365 RKLSMRDAFTYMKAL
+365 YL
-380 TGYADFSKFQAGT
+380 TGYADFSNFQTGRNT
-393 DECILDMCSAFK
+393 DGFESMRKMFK
-405 GAGTDDFVLNFSNK
+405 GSGSDDFVLNFSNK
-419 KLYELYHSS
+419 KLNNYDVSWLGGEKY
-428 DGKQRFS
+428 KIE
-435 SSYLEAAFKDFKG
+435 SSYSHWTHYDDAFKDFKG
-448 VLIANNWEHE
+448 VLIANNLENE
-458 KTYEKVVNR
+458 IEVTK
-467 KTGKKIIK
+467 KTGEKIIENCFNEW
-475 TVNSFLF
+475 NS
-482 NPHNSEFRSPHQLFG
+482 PDQLFG
-497 VSKKDAE
+497 VKKKDAE

-558 ENDTNQPASAD
+558 ACDQNQPASAD
-569 YMKIVKYQVDK
+569 YMKIVKYQVDE
-580 AIQAKVAEIKR
+580 AIRAKVAEIKR

-639 ENAAIE
+639 ENAPIE

-654 DNKKLR
+654 DNKKLQ
-660 RFNLDTAALEQQLPQ
+660 RFHLDKAALEQQLPQ
-675 GLKLHVAGNNLF
+675 GLKLLAAGNNLL
-687 NSGLLHFFPLAVGFN
+687 NSAWLHFFPLAVGFN

-725 NKVTKKKV
+725 SKVTKKKV

-774 NKPETSATLSAY
+774 NKPETSSTLSAY

-798 GRSLAKK
+798 GRNLAKK

>member
-1 MFIRRALAVS
+1 M
-11 LSLLFV
+11 
-17 LSLFFPLKAVM
+17 K
-28 AASTAAPVPAP
+28 
-39 PAVVPPAI
+39 
-47 GADSGK
+47 K
-53 QPSAPPAVVPPAVP
+53 
-67 SDDNK
+67 
-72 QPGVSPVVGADSGKQ
+72 
-87 PSTPPAVPSDDN
+87 
-99 KRSDASPSPVA
+99 
-110 PKVEAGLSREPKQ
+110 
-123 AVSPEAEE
+123 
-131 KAESPESNKVA
+131 
-142 SPLTN
+142 
-147 EEKKNDSS
+147 KKNNSN

-276 VEFKFNFLNCNW
+276 VEFKFNFLNCNPC
-288 HDITEKTLTIDKKI
+288 HSGCVYEIPVMADEEI
-302 PEYKP
+302 PEYKM
-307 GPPYGNEHW
+307 PPRDSEHY

-393 DECILDMCSAFK
+393 DEYILDMCSAFK

-419 KLYELYHSS
+419 KLYKLDHIS
-428 DGKQRFS
+428 DGRQSLS

-458 KTYEKVVNR
+458 KTCERVNS

-497 VSKKDAE
+497 VKKKDAE

-548 IYDSRITATG
+548 IYDSCITPTG
-558 ENDTNQPASAD
+558 ACDQNQPASAD
-569 YMKIVKYQVDK
+569 YMKIVKYQVDE
-580 AIQAKVAEIKR
+580 AIRAKVAEIKR

-654 DNKKLR
+654 DNKKLQ
-660 RFNLDTAALEQQLPQ
+660 RFHLDKAALEQQLPQ
-675 GLKLHVAGNNLF
+675 GLKLLAAGNNLL
-687 NSGLLHFFPLAVGFN
+687 NSAWLHFFPLAVGFN

-725 NKVTKKKV
+725 SKVTKKKV

-774 NKPETSATLSAY
+774 NKPETSSTLSAY

-798 GRSLAKK
+798 GRNLAKK

>member
-1 MFIRRALAVS
+1 M
-11 LSLLFV
+11 
-17 LSLFFPLKAVM
+17 K
-28 AASTAAPVPAP
+28 
-39 PAVVPPAI
+39 
-47 GADSGK
+47 K
-53 QPSAPPAVVPPAVP
+53 
-67 SDDNK
+67 
-72 QPGVSPVVGADSGKQ
+72 
-87 PSTPPAVPSDDN
+87 
-99 KRSDASPSPVA
+99 
-110 PKVEAGLSREPKQ
+110 
-123 AVSPEAEE
+123 
-131 KAESPESNKVA
+131 
-142 SPLTN
+142 
-147 EEKKNDSS
+147 KKNNSN

-276 VEFKFNFLNCNW
+276 VEFKFNFLNCNPC
-288 HDITEKTLTIDKKI
+288 HSGRVYEIPVMADEEI
-302 PEYKP
+302 PEYKM
-307 GPPYGNEHW
+307 PPRDSEHY

-393 DECILDMCSAFK
+393 DEYILDMCSAFK

-419 KLYELYHSS
+419 KLYKLDHIS
-428 DGKQRFS
+428 DGRQSLS

-458 KTYEKVVNR
+458 KTCERVNS

-558 ENDTNQPASAD
+558 ACDQNQPASAD
-569 YMKIVKYQVDK
+569 YMKIVKYQVDE
-580 AIQAKVAEIKR
+580 AIRAKVAEIKR

-630 VSPQKQVVC
+630 ISPQKQVVC

-654 DNKKLR
+654 DNKKLQ
-660 RFNLDTAALEQQLPQ
+660 RFHLDTAALEQQLPQ
-675 GLKLHVAGNNLF
+675 GLKLHVAGNNLL

-725 NKVTKKKV
+725 SKVTKKKV

-753 GSSGVLT
+753 GSSGVLN

-774 NKPETSATLSAY
+774 NKPETSSTLSAY

>member
-1 MFIRRALAVS
+1 MLKNCIFVQSQLYLYHTLQFVNKQIVCKDRMVVYVTNLIIAKDRMLMFIRRALAVS

-17 LSLFFPLKAVM
+17 LSLFFPLKTVM
-28 AASTAAPVPAP
+28 AASSAAPAP
-39 PAVVPPAI
+39 
-47 GADSGK
+47 
-53 QPSAPPAVVPPAVP
+53 APPAVVPPAVP
-67 SDDNK
+67 SADNKQSGTPPDAAPPAVPSADNK
-72 QPGVSPVVGADSGKQ
+72 QPG
-87 PSTPPAVPSDDN
+87 
-99 KRSDASPSPVA
+99 ASPSPVA
-110 PKVEAGLSREPKQ
+110 PKLEAGLSREPKQ
-123 AVSPEAEE
+123 VVSPETEE
-131 KAESPESNKVA
+131 KAGKPQSNKVA

-155 AAKVPG
+155 EAKVPAQ
-161 KVKAAGAEL
+161 VKAAGAAAL
-170 GADADLPPWREKLV
+170 ADADLPPWREKLDV
-184 YEDLE
+184 KEVMQ
-189 KMAGCEAIADHE
+189 MAGCEAIADHE

-211 GAKEGVISSLPKPY
+211 GAKEGVIY
-225 SSGLNDYTYK
+225 VAIEIHSGFSHPPFYYRLYQ
-235 FGEKFLNDS
+235 ES
-244 MAMLEVISSTES
+244 MAMLAVIQATEG

-266 FWGMLTPALG
+266 LFRSVAPAKG
-276 VEFKFNFLNCNW
+276 DYSSFFNHVVPN
-288 HDITEKTLTIDKKI
+288 DEEK
-302 PEYKP
+302 YS
-307 GPPYGNEHW
+307 
-316 YKVKLGGST
+316 GST

-332 ADVNAKFLSDLSS
+332 ADVNTNFLGSLWYFLAHTRIGTKDL
-345 FLPNSKNIKDI
+345 NI
-356 NALAKLKCS
+356 LAQKKYPASVELEG
-365 RKLSMRDAFTYMKAL
+365 AFKYMKCL
-380 TGYADFSKFQAGT
+380 TGYADFSNFQTGMGTLSMRSMFEDSGT
-393 DECILDMCSAFK
+393 DN
-405 GAGTDDFVLNFSNK
+405 FVLNFSNK
-419 KLYELYHSS
+419 VLCHERLNFKGELL
-428 DGKQRFS
+428 GTNLQN
-435 SSYLEAAFKDFKG
+435 AFKDFKG
-448 VLIANNWEHE
+448 VLIANNWNDSY
-458 KTYEKVVNR
+458 KD
-467 KTGKKIIK
+467 GKGRIK
-475 TVNSFLF
+475 SAFGK
-482 NPHNSEFRSPHQLFG
+482 SPDQLFG
-497 VSKKDAE
+497 VKKKDAE

-534 ISYLDQKEELELPA
+534 LSYLDRKEELELPA
-548 IYDSRITATG
+548 IYDSRITPTG
-558 ENDTNQPASAD
+558 ESDTNQPASAD

-580 AIQAKVAEIKR
+580 AIHAKVAEIKR

-630 VSPQKQVVC
+630 ISPQKQVVC

-654 DNKKLR
+654 DNKKLQ
-660 RFNLDTAALEQQLPQ
+660 RFHLDTAALEQQLPQ
-675 GLKLHVAGNNLF
+675 GLKLHVAGNNLL

-725 NKVTKKKV
+725 SKVTKKKV

-753 GSSGVLT
+753 GSSGVLN

-774 NKPETSATLSAY
+774 NKPETSSTLSAY

>member
-1 MFIRRALAVS
+1 MLMFIRRELAVS

-17 LSLFFPLKAVM
+17 LSLFFPLKTVM
-28 AASTAAPVPAP
+28 AASPAAPVPAP
-39 PAVVPPAI
+39 PAVV
-47 GADSGK
+47 GADSDK
-53 QPSAPPAVVPPAVP
+53 QPSAPPAVP

-72 QPGVSPVVGADSGKQ
+72 QPS
-87 PSTPPAVPSDDN
+87 VP
-99 KRSDASPSPVA
+99 PSPA
-110 PKVEAGLSREPKQ
+110 GPKAEAGLSQEPKQ
-123 AVSPEAEE
+123 AVSPEAEQ
-131 KAESPESNKVA
+131 KKPEAQQPSVA
-142 SPLTN
+142 APPVAN

-155 AAKVPG
+155 AAKVQVPAQ
-161 KVKAAGAEL
+161 VKAAGAAAL
-170 GADADLPPWREKLV
+170 ADADLPPWREKL
-184 YEDLE
+184 DE
-189 KMAGCEAIADHE
+189 KDVMQMAGCEAIADHE

-211 GAKEGVISSLPKPY
+211 GAKEGVIASFTKPY
-225 SSGLNDYTYK
+225 SGGITLDDRK
-235 FGEKFLNDS
+235 FCEKFLNDA
-244 MAMLEVISSTES
+244 MAMLEVISSTEG

-266 FWGMLTPALG
+266 FYNIITPDI
-276 VEFKFNFLNCNW
+276 VHKFKFNFLNCNVRE
-288 HDITEKTLTIDKKI
+288 IPEEPVTIDEKI
-302 PEYKP
+302 SEYKAE
-307 GPPYGNEHW
+307 PPYGNEHC

-332 ADVNAKFLSDLSS
+332 ADVNAKFLSGLDS

-365 RKLSMRDAFTYMKAL
+365 KILSMWGAFKYMKAL
-380 TGYADFSKFQAGT
+380 TGYADFSNFQAGT
-393 DECILDMCSAFK
+393 DEYIKSMGGMFE
-405 GAGTDDFVLNFSNK
+405 GAGTGDFVLNFSNK
-419 KLYELYHSS
+419 KLFYKSGDLFLSCFVE
-428 DGKQRFS
+428 R
-435 SSYLEAAFKDFKG
+435 AFKDFKG

-458 KTYEKVVNR
+458 KTYERVNS
-467 KTGKKIIK
+467 KTGKKKIK
-475 TVNSFLF
+475 TVNSLLYSQ
-482 NPHNSEFRSPHQLFG
+482 HSEFRSPDQLFG
-497 VSKKDAE
+497 VKKKDAE

-548 IYDSRITATG
+548 IYDSRITPTG

-580 AIQAKVAEIKR
+580 AIHAKVAEIKR

-630 VSPQKQVVC
+630 ISPQKQVVC

-654 DNKKLR
+654 DNKKLQ
-660 RFNLDTAALEQQLPQ
+660 RFHLDTAALEQQLPQ
-675 GLKLHVAGNNLF
+675 GLKLHVAGNNLL

-725 NKVTKKKV
+725 SKVTKKKV

-774 NKPETSATLSAY
+774 NKPETSSTLSAY

-798 GRSLAKK
+798 GRNLAKK

>member
-1 MFIRRALAVS
+1 
-11 LSLLFV
+11 
-17 LSLFFPLKAVM
+17 
-28 AASTAAPVPAP
+28 
-39 PAVVPPAI
+39 
-47 GADSGK
+47 
-53 QPSAPPAVVPPAVP
+53 VP

-72 QPGVSPVVGADSGKQ
+72 QPG
-87 PSTPPAVPSDDN
+87 
-99 KRSDASPSPVA
+99 ASPSPVA

-131 KAESPESNKVA
+131 KAGSPQSNMVA
-142 SPLTN
+142 PPVTN
-147 EEKKNDSS
+147 EEKKNNSS
-155 AAKVPG
+155 AAKVPAQ
-161 KVKAAGAEL
+161 VKAAGAEL
-170 GADADLPPWREKLV
+170 GADADLPPWREKLEM
-184 YEDLE
+184 EDVME
-189 KMAGCEAIADHE
+189 MAGCEAIADHE

-211 GAKEGVISSLPKPY
+211 GAKEGVISSHPRPY
-225 SSGLNDYTYK
+225 SDGVEPGSFTEKFCEKVLNDA
-235 FGEKFLNDS
+235 
-244 MAMLEVISSTES
+244 MAMLEVISSTEG

-266 FWGMLTPALG
+266 FFGMLAPIADEG
-276 VEFKFNFLNCNW
+276 FRFNFLNCNSTGYL
-288 HDITEKTLTIDKKI
+288 HDIYEIPVVIDKKI
-302 PEYKP
+302 PKYRDP
-307 GPPYGNEHW
+307 LHY
-316 YKVKLGGST
+316 YKVKSGGST

-332 ADVNAKFLSDLSS
+332 ADVNAKFLSNLDS

-356 NALAKLKCS
+356 SPLAKLKCS
-365 RKLSMRDAFTYMKAL
+365 KNLSMSNAFNYMKFL
-380 TGYADFSKFQAGT
+380 TGYADFSNFQAGT
-393 DECILDMCSAFK
+393 DEYISEMRVMFE

-419 KLYELYHSS
+419 KLF
-428 DGKQRFS
+428 GKGENGKYFFS
-435 SSYLEAAFKDFKG
+435 CFVERAFKDFKG

-458 KTYEKVVNR
+458 KTYERVNS
-467 KTGKKIIK
+467 KTGKKKIK
-475 TVNSFLF
+475 TVNSLLF
-482 NPHNSEFRSPHQLFG
+482 NQRSEFRSPDQLFG
-497 VSKKDAE
+497 VKKKDAE

-569 YMKIVKYQVDK
+569 YMKIIKYQVDE
-580 AIQAKVAEIKR
+580 AIRAKVAEIKR

-599 PLEAVPTKAISST
+599 PLEAVPTKEISST

-654 DNKKLR
+654 DNKKLQ
-660 RFNLDTAALEQQLPQ
+660 RFHLDTAALEQQLPQ
-675 GLKLHVAGNNLF
+675 GLKLLAAGNNLL
-687 NSGLLHFFPLAVGFN
+687 NSAWLHFFPLAVGFN

-725 NKVTKKKV
+725 SKVTKKKV

-774 NKPETSATLSAY
+774 NKPETSSTLSAY

-798 GRSLAKK
+798 GRNLAKK

>member
-17 LSLFFPLKAVM
+17 LSLFFPLKTVM
-28 AASTAAPVPAP
+28 AASSAAPAP
-39 PAVVPPAI
+39 
-47 GADSGK
+47 
-53 QPSAPPAVVPPAVP
+53 APPAVVPPAVP
-67 SDDNK
+67 SADNK
-72 QPGVSPVVGADSGKQ
+72 QPG
-87 PSTPPAVPSDDN
+87 
-99 KRSDASPSPVA
+99 ASPSPVA
-110 PKVEAGLSREPKQ
+110 PKVEAGLSQEPKQ

-131 KAESPESNKVA
+131 KAGKPQSNKVA
-142 SPLTN
+142 SPVAN
-147 EEKKNDSS
+147 EEKKNNSN

-276 VEFKFNFLNCNW
+276 VEFKFNFLNCNPC
-288 HDITEKTLTIDKKI
+288 HSGCVYEIPVMADEEI
-302 PEYKP
+302 PEYKM
-307 GPPYGNEHW
+307 PPRDSEHY

-365 RKLSMRDAFTYMKAL
+365 KILSMWAAFKYMKAL
-380 TGYADFSKFQAGT
+380 TGYADFSNFQAGT
-393 DECILDMCSAFK
+393 DEYIISMGGMFE
-405 GAGTDDFVLNFSNK
+405 GAGTGDFVLNFSNK
-419 KLYELYHSS
+419 KLFYKSGDL
-428 DGKQRFS
+428 FS
-435 SSYLEAAFKDFKG
+435 SCFVERAFKDFKG

-458 KTYEKVVNR
+458 KTYERVNS
-467 KTGKKIIK
+467 KTGKKKIK
-475 TVNSFLF
+475 TVNSLLYSQ
-482 NPHNSEFRSPHQLFG
+482 HSEFRSPDQLFG
-497 VSKKDAE
+497 VKKKDAE

-548 IYDSRITATG
+548 IYDSRITPTG

-580 AIQAKVAEIKR
+580 AIHAKVAEIKR

-654 DNKKLR
+654 DNKKLQ
-660 RFNLDTAALEQQLPQ
+660 RFHLDTAALEQQLPQ
-675 GLKLHVAGNNLF
+675 GLKLHVAGNNLL

-725 NKVTKKKV
+725 SKVTKKKV

-774 NKPETSATLSAY
+774 NKPETSSTLSAY

>member
-39 PAVVPPAI
+39 PAVAPPAVPS
-47 GADSGK
+47 ADNK
-53 QPSAPPAVVPPAVP
+53 QPSTPPAVVPPAVP

-72 QPGVSPVVGADSGKQ
+72 QSG
-87 PSTPPAVPSDDN
+87 
-99 KRSDASPSPVA
+99 ASPSPVA
-110 PKVEAGLSREPKQ
+110 PKVEAGLSQEPKQ

-131 KAESPESNKVA
+131 KAGSPQSNKVA
-142 SPLTN
+142 PPLTN

-170 GADADLPPWREKLV
+170 GADADLPPWREKLDEHDV
-184 YEDLE
+184 E

-211 GAKEGVISSLPKPY
+211 GAKEGVIYVALEIH
-225 SSGLNDYTYK
+225 SGVPHPPFYYYRLYQ
-235 FGEKFLNDS
+235 ES
-244 MAMLEVISSTES
+244 MAMLAVIQATEG

-266 FWGMLTPALG
+266 LFRSVAPAKG
-276 VEFKFNFLNCNW
+276 DYSSFFNHVVPN
-288 HDITEKTLTIDKKI
+288 DEEK
-302 PEYKP
+302 YS
-307 GPPYGNEHW
+307 
-316 YKVKLGGST
+316 GST

-332 ADVNAKFLSDLSS
+332 ADVNTNFLGSLWYFLAHTRIGTKDL
-345 FLPNSKNIKDI
+345 NILAQKKYPASV
-356 NALAKLKCS
+356 ALEG
-365 RKLSMRDAFTYMKAL
+365 AFKYMKCL
-380 TGYADFSKFQAGT
+380 TGYADFSNFQTGMGTLSMRSMFEDSGT
-393 DECILDMCSAFK
+393 DN
-405 GAGTDDFVLNFSNK
+405 FVLNFSNK
-419 KLYELYHSS
+419 VLCHERLNFKGELL
-428 DGKQRFS
+428 GTNLQN
-435 SSYLEAAFKDFKG
+435 AFKDFKG
-448 VLIANNWEHE
+448 VLIANNWNDSY
-458 KTYEKVVNR
+458 KD
-467 KTGKKIIK
+467 GKGRIK
-475 TVNSFLF
+475 SAFGK
-482 NPHNSEFRSPHQLFG
+482 SPDQLFG
-497 VSKKDAE
+497 VKKKDAE

-569 YMKIVKYQVDK
+569 YMKIIKYQVDE
-580 AIQAKVAEIKR
+580 AIRAKVAEIKR

-599 PLEAVPTKAISST
+599 PLEAVPTKEISST

-654 DNKKLR
+654 DNKKLQ
-660 RFNLDTAALEQQLPQ
+660 RFHLDTAALEQQLPQ
-675 GLKLHVAGNNLF
+675 GLKLLAAGNNLL
-687 NSGLLHFFPLAVGFN
+687 NSAWLHFFPLAVGFN

-725 NKVTKKKV
+725 SKVTKKKV

-753 GSSGVLT
+753 GRSGVLT

-774 NKPETSATLSAY
+774 NKPETSSTLSAY

>member
-1 MFIRRALAVS
+1 MFIRRELAVS

-28 AASTAAPVPAP
+28 AASPVAPVPAP
-39 PAVVPPAI
+39 PAVV
-47 GADSGK
+47 GADSDK
-53 QPSAPPAVVPPAVP
+53 QP

-72 QPGVSPVVGADSGKQ
+72 QPS
-87 PSTPPAVPSDDN
+87 VP
-99 KRSDASPSPVA
+99 PSPA
-110 PKVEAGLSREPKQ
+110 GPKAEAGLSQEPKQ
-123 AVSPEAEE
+123 AVSPEAEQ
-131 KAESPESNKVA
+131 KKPEAQQPSVA
-142 SPLTN
+142 APPVAN

-155 AAKVPG
+155 AAKVQVPAQ
-161 KVKAAGAEL
+161 VKAAGAAAL
-170 GADADLPPWREKLV
+170 ADADLPPWREKL
-184 YEDLE
+184 DE
-189 KMAGCEAIADHE
+189 KDVMQMAGCEAIADHE

-211 GAKEGVISSLPKPY
+211 GAKEGVIYVALEIH
-225 SSGLNDYTYK
+225 SGGHYPPFYYRLYQ
-235 FGEKFLNDS
+235 ES
-244 MAMLEVISSTES
+244 MAMLAVIQATEG

-266 FWGMLTPALG
+266 LFRSVAPAKG
-276 VEFKFNFLNCNW
+276 DYSSFFNHVVPN
-288 HDITEKTLTIDKKI
+288 DEEK
-302 PEYKP
+302 YS
-307 GPPYGNEHW
+307 
-316 YKVKLGGST
+316 GST

-332 ADVNAKFLSDLSS
+332 ADVNTNFLGILWYFLAHTRIGTKDL
-345 FLPNSKNIKDI
+345 NI
-356 NALAKLKCS
+356 LAQKKYPASVELEG
-365 RKLSMRDAFTYMKAL
+365 AFKYMKCL
-380 TGYADFSKFQAGT
+380 TGYADFSNFQTGMGTLSMRSMFEDSGT
-393 DECILDMCSAFK
+393 DN
-405 GAGTDDFVLNFSNK
+405 FVLNFSNK
-419 KLYELYHSS
+419 KLFYKSGDL
-428 DGKQRFS
+428 FS
-435 SSYLEAAFKDFKG
+435 SCFVERAFKDFKG

-458 KTYEKVVNR
+458 KTYERVNS
-467 KTGKKIIK
+467 KTGKKKIK
-475 TVNSFLF
+475 TINSLLG
-482 NPHNSEFRSPHQLFG
+482 NNRPQFRSPDQLFG
-497 VSKKDAE
+497 VKKEDAE

-548 IYDSRITATG
+548 IYDSRITPTG
-558 ENDTNQPASAD
+558 ACDQNQPASAD
-569 YMKIVKYQVDK
+569 YMKIVKYQVDE
-580 AIQAKVAEIKR
+580 AIRAKVAEIKR

-639 ENAAIE
+639 ENAPIE

-654 DNKKLR
+654 DNKKLQ
-660 RFNLDTAALEQQLPQ
+660 RFHLDKAALEQQLPQ
-675 GLKLHVAGNNLF
+675 GLKLHVAGNNLL

-753 GSSGVLT
+753 GSSGPLT
-760 QKAEIQVLPNIPVG
+760 QKAEIQVLRDDKVNIPVG
-774 NKPETSATLSAY
+774 NKPETSSTLSAY

>member
-17 LSLFFPLKAVM
+17 LSLFFPLKTVM
-28 AASTAAPVPAP
+28 AASSAAPAP
-39 PAVVPPAI
+39 
-47 GADSGK
+47 
-53 QPSAPPAVVPPAVP
+53 APPAVVPPAVP
-67 SDDNK
+67 SADNK
-72 QPGVSPVVGADSGKQ
+72 QPG
-87 PSTPPAVPSDDN
+87 
-99 KRSDASPSPVA
+99 ASPSPVA
-110 PKVEAGLSREPKQ
+110 PKVEAGLSQEPKQ

-131 KAESPESNKVA
+131 KAGKPQSNKVA
-142 SPLTN
+142 SPVAN
-147 EEKKNDSS
+147 EEKKNNSN

-276 VEFKFNFLNCNW
+276 VEFKFNFLNCNPC
-288 HDITEKTLTIDKKI
+288 HSGRVYEIPVMADEEI
-302 PEYKP
+302 PEYKM
-307 GPPYGNEHW
+307 PPRDSEHY

-393 DECILDMCSAFK
+393 DEYILDMCSAFK

-419 KLYELYHSS
+419 KLYHSS

>member
-1 MFIRRALAVS
+1 MFIRRELAVS

-28 AASTAAPVPAP
+28 AASPVAPVPAP
-39 PAVVPPAI
+39 PAVV
-47 GADSGK
+47 GADSDK
-53 QPSAPPAVVPPAVP
+53 QPSAPPAVP

-72 QPGVSPVVGADSGKQ
+72 QPS
-87 PSTPPAVPSDDN
+87 VP
-99 KRSDASPSPVA
+99 PSPA
-110 PKVEAGLSREPKQ
+110 GPKAEAGLSQEPKQ
-123 AVSPEAEE
+123 AVSPEAEQ
-131 KAESPESNKVA
+131 KKPEAQQPSVA
-142 SPLTN
+142 APPVAN

-155 AAKVPG
+155 AAKVQVPAQ
-161 KVKAAGAEL
+161 VKAAGAAAL
-170 GADADLPPWREKLV
+170 ADADLPPWREKL
-184 YEDLE
+184 DE
-189 KMAGCEAIADHE
+189 KDVMQMAGCEAIADHE

-211 GAKEGVISSLPKPY
+211 GAKEGVIASFAKPY
-225 SSGLNDYTYK
+225 SDGITLDARK
-235 FGEKFLNDS
+235 FCEKFLNDA
-244 MAMLEVISSTES
+244 MAMLEVISSTEG

-266 FWGMLTPALG
+266 FYSIITPDIHK
-276 VEFKFNFLNCNW
+276 FKFNFLNCNVRE
-288 HDITEKTLTIDKKI
+288 IPEEPVTIDEKI
-302 PEYKP
+302 SEYKAE
-307 GPPYGNEHW
+307 PPYGNEHC

-332 ADVNAKFLSDLSS
+332 ADVNAKFLSGLDS

-365 RKLSMRDAFTYMKAL
+365 KILSMWGAFKYMKAL
-380 TGYADFSKFQAGT
+380 TGYADFSNFQAGT
-393 DECILDMCSAFK
+393 DEYIKSMGGMFE
-405 GAGTDDFVLNFSNK
+405 GAGTGDFVLNFSNK
-419 KLYELYHSS
+419 KLFYKSGDLFLSCFVE
-428 DGKQRFS
+428 R
-435 SSYLEAAFKDFKG
+435 AFKDFKG

-458 KTYEKVVNR
+458 KTYERVNS
-467 KTGKKIIK
+467 KTGKKKIK
-475 TVNSFLF
+475 TVNSLLYSQ
-482 NPHNSEFRSPHQLFG
+482 HSEFRSPDQLFG
-497 VSKKDAE
+497 VKKKDAE

-558 ENDTNQPASAD
+558 ACDQNQPASAD

-580 AIQAKVAEIKR
+580 EIHAKVAEIKR

-675 GLKLHVAGNNLF
+675 GLKLHVAGNNLL

-725 NKVTKKKV
+725 SKVTKKKV

-774 NKPETSATLSAY
+774 NKPETSSTLSAY

-798 GRSLAKK
+798 GRNLAKK

>member
-17 LSLFFPLKAVM
+17 LSLFFPLKTVM
-28 AASTAAPVPAP
+28 AASSAAPAP
-39 PAVVPPAI
+39 
-47 GADSGK
+47 
-53 QPSAPPAVVPPAVP
+53 APPAVVPPAVP
-67 SDDNK
+67 SADNKQSGTPPDAAPPAGPSGDNK
-72 QPGVSPVVGADSGKQ
+72 QPG
-87 PSTPPAVPSDDN
+87 
-99 KRSDASPSPVA
+99 ASPSPVA
-110 PKVEAGLSREPKQ
+110 PKVEAGLSQEPKQ

-131 KAESPESNKVA
+131 KAGKPQSNKVA
-142 SPLTN
+142 SPVAN
-147 EEKKNDSS
+147 EEKKNNSN

-276 VEFKFNFLNCNW
+276 VEFKFNFLNCNGRN
-288 HDITEKTLTIDKKI
+288 ITEKTLTIDKKI

-307 GPPYGNEHW
+307 GPSYGNVHW

-393 DECILDMCSAFK
+393 DEYILDMCSAFK

-419 KLYELYHSS
+419 KLYKLDHSS
-428 DGKQRFS
+428 DGRQSLS

-458 KTYEKVVNR
+458 KTCERVNS

-548 IYDSRITATG
+548 IYDSCITPTG

-580 AIQAKVAEIKR
+580 AIHAKVAEIKR

-599 PLEAVPTKAISST
+599 LLEAVPTKAISST

-654 DNKKLR
+654 DNKKLQ
-660 RFNLDTAALEQQLPQ
+660 RFHLDTAALEQQLPQ
-675 GLKLHVAGNNLF
+675 GLKLHVAGNNLL

-725 NKVTKKKV
+725 SKVTKKKV

-753 GSSGVLT
+753 GSSGVLN
-760 QKAEIQVLPNIPVG
+760 QKAEIQVLRDDKVNIPVG
-774 NKPETSATLSAY
+774 NKPETSSTLGAY

>member
-1 MFIRRALAVS
+1 
-11 LSLLFV
+11 
-17 LSLFFPLKAVM
+17 M
-28 AASTAAPVPAP
+28 AASSAAPAP
-39 PAVVPPAI
+39 
-47 GADSGK
+47 
-53 QPSAPPAVVPPAVP
+53 APPAVVPPAVP
-67 SDDNK
+67 SADNK
-72 QPGVSPVVGADSGKQ
+72 QPG
-87 PSTPPAVPSDDN
+87 
-99 KRSDASPSPVA
+99 ASPSPVA
-110 PKVEAGLSREPKQ
+110 PKVEAGLSQEPKQ

-131 KAESPESNKVA
+131 KAGKPQSNKVA
-142 SPLTN
+142 SPVAN
-147 EEKKNDSS
+147 EEKKNNSN

-276 VEFKFNFLNCNW
+276 VEFKFNFLNCNPC
-288 HDITEKTLTIDKKI
+288 HSGCVYEIPVMADEEI
-302 PEYKP
+302 PEYKM
-307 GPPYGNEHW
+307 PPRDSEHY

-393 DECILDMCSAFK
+393 DEYILDMCSAFK

-419 KLYELYHSS
+419 KLYKLDHIS
-428 DGKQRFS
+428 DGRQSLS

-458 KTYEKVVNR
+458 KTCERVNS

-558 ENDTNQPASAD
+558 ACDQNQPASAD
-569 YMKIVKYQVDK
+569 YMKIVKYQVDE
-580 AIQAKVAEIKR
+580 AIRAKVAEIKR

-654 DNKKLR
+654 DNKKLQ
-660 RFNLDTAALEQQLPQ
+660 RFHLDTAALEQQLPQ
-675 GLKLHVAGNNLF
+675 GLKLLVAGNNLL

-725 NKVTKKKV
+725 SKVTKKQV